1 MRGCLIFLSS
11 MSFKTNGRENSN
23 VHAFLPDLHNI
34 PSTFLKSLGFY
45 LPMAHRR
52 QSTSSMTAPDLVQT
66 VKLPSSSFFSTWA
79 TSLAFFTS
87 NELITCFHESWIYEL
102 FSRNFIFHFLEGCK
116 VSISVIINSY
126 IDIFYLNRKILPCL
140 KRKQEKFC

>member
-1 MRGCLIFLSS
+1 

-87 NELITCFHESWIYEL
+87 NEFITCFHESWIYEL
-102 FSRNFIFHFLEGCK
+102 FSFFRGLQ
-116 VSISVIINSY
+116 SVYFCLIINSY
-126 IDIFYLNRKILPCL
+126 ICIFYLNRKILPC
-140 KRKQEKFC
+140 RKTKPSQFLGKIL